1 MEAINSL
8 QLTFTGWWAVL
19 FVATTITLIVSACIV
34 LVQSNKFRK
43 RAKTYQ
49 AISESLTVD
58 LIQRDEDR
66 YKQFNRELATQ
77 ERHYKGRISELNERV
92 KNATDQNRCRS
103 LELAIKNNPMDPIP
117 AAKMYHRFLQG
128 RAE

>member
-92 KNATDQNRCRS
+92 KNATDQNRRHA
-103 LELAIKNNPMDPIP
+103 LEWAIRHNPNNTMES
-117 AAKMYHRFLQG
+117 AKEYHRFLQG
-128 RAE
+128 KV